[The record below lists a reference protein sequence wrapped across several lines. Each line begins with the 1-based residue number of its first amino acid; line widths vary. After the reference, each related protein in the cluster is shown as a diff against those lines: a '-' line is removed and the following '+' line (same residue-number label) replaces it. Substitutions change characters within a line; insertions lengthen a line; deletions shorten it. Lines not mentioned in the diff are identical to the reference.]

1 MDKIS
6 LKMVNMFPFSIS
18 MTMTVD
24 PVVVV
29 VVVVVVCL
37 CVIGPVSLTP
47 SVRNK
52 LGQCLDT

>member
-29 VVVVVVCL
+29 